1 MMRSESSNYKLERLD
16 KVLVSKFVLTD
27 MDRPRYRV
35 QDGSWPNHKNFEAS
49 GGTLCHP
56 DEMKTV
62 PSVVV
67 SEREK

>member
-1 MMRSESSNYKLERLD
+1 MNQAILS
-16 KVLVSKFVLTD
+16 LVVCFD

-56 DEMKTV
+56 DEMNSV